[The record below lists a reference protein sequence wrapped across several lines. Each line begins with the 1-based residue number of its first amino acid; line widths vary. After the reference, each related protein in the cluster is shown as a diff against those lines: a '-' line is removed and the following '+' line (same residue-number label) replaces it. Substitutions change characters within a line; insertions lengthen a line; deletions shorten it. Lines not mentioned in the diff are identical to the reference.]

1 MTQEQTYQV
10 VAEHGD
16 VELRRY
22 APCVL
27 AEVVVSGSAERAGNT
42 AFRPLLSYISGR
54 NRSRVTLDMTSP
66 VLQSNEKLAMTA
78 AASALAVATT
88 ARWLLPGRDPDT
100 GDADALALAEATTN
114 ADPTSVPPPVGY
126 RGILTRLTALL
137 GLFTRLRP
145 EM

>member
-1 MTQEQTYQV
+1 M
-10 VAEHGD
+10 AEHGD

-66 VLQSNEKLAMTA
+66 VLQSNEKLAMT
-78 AASALAVATT
+78 
-88 ARWLLPGRDPDT
+88 RR
-100 GDADALALAEATTN
+100 
-114 ADPTSVPPPVGY
+114 
-126 RGILTRLTALL
+126 
-137 GLFTRLRP
+137 
-145 EM
+145 